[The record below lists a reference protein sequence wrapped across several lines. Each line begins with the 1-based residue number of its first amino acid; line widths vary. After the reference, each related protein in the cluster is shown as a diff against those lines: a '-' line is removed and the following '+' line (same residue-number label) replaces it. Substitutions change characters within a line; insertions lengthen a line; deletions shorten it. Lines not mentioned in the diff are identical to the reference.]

1 MVKIKVMLMRIKF
14 DGGWKMWLIL
24 GGISLL
30 FLFLIGTV
38 VSSIFGLF
46 IWILKGLASIVTA
59 LLRFSFQSVFS
70 FVGVG
75 LLAYLGYRLYRHLE
89 GPDERRDTET
99 IDYTEED
106 FER

>member
-1 MVKIKVMLMRIKF
+1 
-14 DGGWKMWLIL
+14 MWLIL
-24 GGISLL
+24 GGILLL
-30 FLFLIGTV
+30 FLFLVGTI

-46 IWILKGLASIVTA
+46 IWILQGLVSIVTA
-59 LLRFSFQSVFS
+59 LLKFSFQSVFS

-75 LLAYLGYRLYRHLE
+75 LLAYIGYRLYRHIE
-89 GPDERRDTET
+89 GPDKRRDTEN

>member
-1 MVKIKVMLMRIKF
+1 
-14 DGGWKMWLIL
+14 MWLIL
-24 GGISLL
+24 GGILLL
-30 FLFLIGTV
+30 FLFLIGTI

-59 LLRFSFQSVFS
+59 LLRFSFQSVFG
-70 FVGVG
+70 FAGAG
-75 LLAYLGYRLYRHLE
+75 LLVYLGYRLYRHLE
-89 GPDERRDTET
+89 GPDKRRDTET